1 MKPDILVMGICH
13 PTKLTYLNQSLD
25 SVDPIQSI
33 FNKKILAIDEFN
45 GHVFPQPFKKK
56 FTTKNWEILID
67 NHMSRTKSLLHAV
80 RTAESEWVFYTEDDI
95 VLELPNNFDL
105 NNFIKVVDGREPGM
119 FSLTFGGTKHD
130 LSKNDVGD
138 MVLAEQNEIYS
149 DDKLFCF
156 RRLEETKDDFFFEF
170 PGLFIRKDLLE
181 KCLVHCV
188 EYNKNCQIEFGL
200 SLSWFQLHL
209 YKNYYK
215 ASILRREFLEYRNTN
230 AMNILHQG
238 RFFKIIDPLQ
248 GQFAY
253 GGNTNV

>member
-1 MKPDILVMGICH
+1 MKPDIIVMGICH
-13 PTKLTYLNQSLD
+13 PTKLNYLNQSLD

-33 FNKKILAIDEFN
+33 FNKKILAVDQFN

-56 FTTKNWEILID
+56 FTAKNWEILID
-67 NHMSRTKSLLHAV
+67 NHMSRTKSMLHAV
-80 RTAESEWVFYTEDDI
+80 RAAESEWVFYTEDDI
-95 VLELPNNFDL
+95 VLELPDNFDF
-105 NNFIKVVDGREPGM
+105 NNFIKVSDGREPGM

-130 LSKNDVGD
+130 LSVNNVGD
-138 MVLAEQNEIYS
+138 MAFAEENEIYS
-149 DDKLFCF
+149 DDKVFCF

-170 PGLFIRKDLLE
+170 PGLFIRRDLLE
-181 KCLVHCV
+181 KCLIHCM
-188 EYNKNCQIEFGL
+188 ENNKNYQIEYGL

-215 ASILRREFLEYRNTN
+215 ASILKREFLDFRHAD
-230 AMNILHQG
+230 AMNILNSG

-248 GQFAY
+248 GHFAY

>member
-1 MKPDILVMGICH
+1 MGICH
-13 PTKLTYLNQSLD
+13 PSKLTYLNQSLD
-25 SVDPIQSI
+25 SVDPIQSV

-45 GHVFPQPFKKK
+45 GNVFPQPFKKK
-56 FTTKNWEILID
+56 FSAKDWDIIID
-67 NHMSRTKSLLHAV
+67 SHMSRSKSMLNAV
-80 RTAESEWVFYTEDDI
+80 RAAESEWVFYTEDDI
-95 VLELPNNFDL
+95 VLELPQDFDL
-105 NNFIKVVDGREPGM
+105 DKFIKIVDGREPGM

-138 MVLAEQNEIYS
+138 LAFAEQNEIYS

-181 KCLVHCV
+181 KCLVHCM
-188 EYNKNCQIEFGL
+188 EHNKNCQIEFGL

-215 ASILRREFLEYRNTN
+215 ASILKREFLDYRNTN
-230 AMNILHQG
+230 AMNILHHG
-238 RFFKIIDPLQ
+238 RFFKTIDPLQ

-253 GGNTNV
+253 GGNTNVECKS

>member
-25 SVDPIQSI
+25 SVDPIQNI
-33 FNKKILAIDEFN
+33 FNKKILAIDQFN
-45 GHVFPQPFKKK
+45 GNVFPKPFKNK
-56 FTTKNWEILID
+56 FEPKNWHIIID
-67 NHMSRTKSLLHAV
+67 NHMSRSKSLLNAI
-80 RTAESEWVFYTEDDI
+80 RASESEWVFYTEDDI
-95 VLELPNNFDL
+95 VLELPANFDL
-105 NNFIKVVDGREPGM
+105 NNFIKIVDGREPGM

-138 MVLAEQNEIYS
+138 MAFAEENEIYS
-149 DDKLFCF
+149 DDQLFCF

-170 PGLFIRKDLLE
+170 PGLFIRRDLFE
-181 KCLVHCV
+181 KCLTHCM
-188 EYNKNCQIEFGL
+188 ENNNKCQIEFGL
-200 SLSWFQLHL
+200 SLSWFELHL

-215 ASILRREFLEYRNTN
+215 ASILKRDFLNYRNSN
-230 AMNILHQG
+230 AMDILHKG

>member
-13 PTKLTYLNQSLD
+13 PTKLNYLNQSLD
-25 SVDPIQSI
+25 SVDPIAMI
-33 FNKKILAIDEFN
+33 FDKKILAIDEFN

-56 FTTKNWEILID
+56 FSAKNWEILID

-80 RTAESEWVFYTEDDI
+80 ESAQSEWVFYTEDDI
-95 VLELPNNFDL
+95 VLELPINFDL
-105 NNFIKVVDGREPGM
+105 NNFIKIVDGREPGM

-138 MVLAEQNEIYS
+138 MAFAEENEIYS
-149 DDKLFCF
+149 DDNLFCF

-170 PGLFIRKDLLE
+170 PGLFIRKDLLH
-181 KCLVHCV
+181 KCLIHTM
-188 EYNKNCQIEFGL
+188 EFNKNCQIEYGL
-200 SLSWFQLHL
+200 SLSWFDLHL

-215 ASILRREFLEYRNTN
+215 ASILKRDFLNFRNTN
-230 AMNILHQG
+230 AMNILHHG
-238 RFFKIIDPLQ
+238 RLFKIIDPLQ